1 MSSSSIGGGGGGAL
15 TTGIQELT
23 RRLQDE
29 RDALQRELD
38 EAARALHGERNA
50 RTTLENALQ
59 VKELELL
66 HLTQKHHQTSQQL
79 RNRVL
84 AVERELE
91 DEKRAH
97 QVTLMSKN
105 VAVQKNEAL
114 AADVKQVE
122 VKWRKEMEKKELAL
136 AEVEIL
142 REDMRVV
149 AIDRDQLVQRTEA
162 DAKRVRE
169 LWQQIV
175 REHDTQLDAL
185 RQELEASKQ
194 SNVSMEAMMVQR
206 ESRIQGMEET
216 IKNLMGEKAAL
227 EQRVAS
233 ATSDHTSFQE
243 RLELEQF
250 RDKEREE
257 KVHALN
263 LQVQELRSE
272 CVVAKQHEEMAVRE
286 QKLAKAVLKQ
296 CQSQLDAKSE
306 ELLVLKTEFSEL
318 LDKHEQMDETL
329 KIEARQQLAQVQL
342 QSKQLAHGKRCAEEL
357 AELHKREIL
366 GYRKVLASVNQK
378 LHDVADTHAA
388 AKMNSWTLLPQ
399 GSNNGATAS
408 KQTSLCIYRH

>member
-1 MSSSSIGGGGGGAL
+1 MSSSSGGGGGAL
-15 TTGIQELT
+15 TAGLQELT

-29 RDALQRELD
+29 RDALQREMD
-38 EAARALHGERNA
+38 EATRALHGERNA

-79 RNRVL
+79 RDRVI
-84 AVERELE
+84 AVERKLE

-97 QVTLMSKN
+97 QVTLMGKN
-105 VAVQKNEAL
+105 VAVQKNEVL

-142 REDMRVV
+142 REDVRVV
-149 AIDRDQLVQRTEA
+149 AVDRDQLVQRTEA

-169 LWQQIV
+169 LWQQIA
-175 REHDTQLDAL
+175 REHETQLDAL
-185 RQELEASKQ
+185 RQELETAKQ
-194 SNVSMEAMMVQR
+194 ANASMETAMTQYDL
-206 ESRIQGMEET
+206 RIQGMEAT
-216 IKNLMGEKAAL
+216 VKSLADEKTAL

-272 CVVAKQHEEMAVRE
+272 CVVVKQREEMAVRE

-306 ELLVLKTEFSEL
+306 ELLALKTEFSEL
-318 LDKHEQMDETL
+318 LDKYEQMDETFKL
-329 KIEARQQLAQVQL
+329 ETRQQLAQIQL
-342 QSKQLAHGKRCAEEL
+342 QSKQLARGKRCAEEL
-357 AELHKREIL
+357 AELRKREVL
-366 GYRKVLASVNQK
+366 GYRQVLASVNQK
-378 LHDVADTHAA
+378 LHDVAETHAA
-388 AKMNSWTLLPQ
+388 TEMNSWTLLPQ
-399 GSNNGATAS
+399 GNNNGAAAS
-408 KQTSLCIYRH
+408 KQASLCICRH